1 MVTLDA
7 TSHLGDVFTRKST
20 SIQLMKKLCT
30 FTFLSS
36 QDTEYDRLKSPRASA
51 RNTKLET
58 ATLPKPTTRTE
69 TIALFTFMFL

>member
-1 MVTLDA
+1 
-7 TSHLGDVFTRKST
+7 
-20 SIQLMKKLCT
+20 MKKQRTL
-30 FTFLSS
+30 TFLSS